1 MAAVLANTNLTLD
14 NTSAITI
21 PATPAAGQIV
31 LYPKADKLL
40 YYKDDAG
47 VEQRVVTPLTPISGS
62 IVQVVSTTKTNTF
75 STTSVCPTPADITGL
90 AVTITPATNTNRVL
104 VTLSMSIGS
113 ASSDQGVTVW
123 VKRGSTD
130 VYIGDAAGS
139 RAQTS
144 GGGSTGAEVGSLDMI
159 SITFLDSPATTSAT
173 TYKAQ
178 MALIEAGTGFVN
190 RTHIDQDVNNRQ
202 RTASSITVMEV
213 VA

>member
-1 MAAVLANTNLTLD
+1 MSFAIRNTNITLD
-14 NTSAITI
+14 NTSAINI
-21 PATPAAGQIV
+21 PGTPVAGQTV

-40 YYKDDAG
+40 YYKNDAG

-62 IVQVVSTTKTNTF
+62 IIQVVSTTKTNTF

-113 ASSDQGVTVW
+113 ASNAQGVAVW

-130 VYIGDAAGS
+130 VYIGDADGS
-139 RAQTS
+139 RARTS
-144 GGGSTGAEVGSLDMI
+144 GGGSTGGEVGSLDMI

-178 MALIEAGTGFVN
+178 MALIEASTGFVN
-190 RTHIDQDVNNRQ
+190 RTHADQDGNTRQ